1 MYACF
6 YFQRGKCRYSTG
18 CKFLHERVCFRFQK
32 DGYCTQQNCRDVHVK
47 VHDTKDLKGENKG
60 ETKDPRETTRKRP
73 RIPHGYYKQ
82 APVDL
87 QQYNTVSPKYHP
99 VSPKYH
105 PVSPKYHPVSPQ
117 YKPTDEYDP
126 AESTLS
132 VPVETDRIRLEFG
145 CLKYTHVQQ

>member
-18 CKFLHERVCFRFQK
+18 CKFLHERVCSRFQK
-32 DGYCTQQNCRDVHVK
+32 DGYCTQRNCRDVHVK
-47 VHDTKDLKGENKG
+47 VHDTKD
-60 ETKDPRETTRKRP
+60 TKDLRDRKRP
-73 RIPHGYYKQ
+73 RIPQGYYKQ
-82 APVDL
+82 APVD
-87 QQYNTVSPKYHP
+87 VYHP